1 MQNRKILR
9 IAACDIPKEL
19 AEVATMI
26 PTMKFVGA
34 KLRRLRE
41 ERFVSQR
48 DLAKRAE
55 VSPTTILHLETGDN
69 PNPRLSTVRKIA
81 EALGIDPNE
90 LVERD

>member
-1 MQNRKILR
+1 LEYTKGGGRNDYND
-9 IAACDIPKEL
+9 AD
-19 AEVATMI
+19 V
-26 PTMKFVGA
+26 KFIGA

-41 ERFVSQR
+41 EQFVSQR

-55 VSPTTILHLETGDN
+55 MSPTTILHLETGEN

-81 EALGIDPNE
+81 EALGVDPNE

>member
-1 MQNRKILR
+1 MT
-9 IAACDIPKEL
+9 
-19 AEVATMI
+19 TMM

-34 KLRRLRE
+34 KLRLLRE
-41 ERFVSQR
+41 QRFVSQR

-55 VSPTTILHLETGDN
+55 VSPTTILHLETGEN
-69 PNPRLSTVRKIA
+69 LNPRLSTVRKIA

>member
-1 MQNRKILR
+1 MQKRNIPLV
-9 IAACDIPKEL
+9 AACGSPKEL
-19 AEVATMI
+19 AEMTTMM
-26 PTMKFVGA
+26 PTMRFVGA

-55 VSPTTILHLETGDN
+55 VSPTTILHLETGEN

-90 LVERD
+90 LVEHN

>member
-1 MQNRKILR
+1 MTTI
-9 IAACDIPKEL
+9 
-19 AEVATMI
+19 M

-41 ERFVSQR
+41 ERFISQR

-55 VSPTTILHLETGDN
+55 VSPTTILHLEKGEN

-90 LVERD
+90 LIERD

>member
-1 MQNRKILR
+1 MTTI
-9 IAACDIPKEL
+9 IA
-19 AEVATMI
+19 
-26 PTMKFVGA
+26 TMKFVGA
-34 KLRRLRE
+34 RLRQLRE

-55 VSPTTILHLETGDN
+55 VSPTTILHLETGEN
-69 PNPRLSTVRKIA
+69 RNPRLSTVRKIA